1 MKYVLAAF
9 TACTSVV
16 VLSGSPALTAT
27 KTQMAQAE
35 QLLGANKAAK
45 ALALLE
51 AAHNPASASVQEF
64 FLLGLSAKLS
74 GKLVKSEKYLRA
86 ALQREPNAGRIHL
99 ELAEVLF
106 RQRKLDASRA
116 QLVTVRNGNP
126 PEQVRQNVDGFIAQI
141 DAIKANPNRQAQG
154 PQKNWSAYITTGF
167 TSDSNVNAGPDTGT
181 VFLYGLPFTLSPA
194 AQETSDGAWFIRA
207 GISHQFQL
215 DNGAVW
221 KSRVNLSF
229 NNYFSADAYDTT
241 TLSASSGPSFRIGN
255 KVGVSIPIT
264 FNMQSYNEQGGWYS
278 QSWGIAPSL
287 QYKLRDNLQFYLSA
301 SASHKRYNGNAGRD
315 LNAYTFNPSMNFQ
328 PNKNGNIALGF
339 NLGSEKSDLDI
350 YTNDVRGVYL
360 GYQHNFREK
369 GIRASVTASY
379 TDTQFEGIQAAYTV
393 ARHDVSR
400 KLSASMT
407 YTLPK
412 LKGAS
417 ITGTASYQDNNS
429 NLAIN
434 TYERTLFS
442 LSFTKRF

>member
-1 MKYVLAAF
+1 MKHLLAAL
-9 TACTSVV
+9 TACTALTVV
-16 VLSGSPALTAT
+16 SLPALAAT
-27 KTQMAQAE
+27 RAQMTQAE
-35 QLLGANKAAK
+35 QLLGADKSGE

-51 AAHNPASASVQEF
+51 AAHNPATASVQEF

-74 GKLVKSEKYLRA
+74 EDLGKAEQYLRS
-86 ALQREPNAGRIHL
+86 ALQGDPNAGRIRL

-126 PEQVRQNVDGFIAQI
+126 PEQVRQNVDGFIAKI
-141 DAIKANPNRQAQG
+141 DTIKANPNRQAQG

-194 AQETSDGAWFIRA
+194 AQETNDGAWFVRV
-207 GISHQFQL
+207 GGSHQFQL
-215 DNGAVW
+215 DNGVVW
-221 KSRVNLSF
+221 KSRANLSF

-241 TLSASSGPSFRIGN
+241 TLSASSGPSFRIGE

-301 SASHKRYNGNAGRD
+301 SASHKRFNGNASRD
-315 LNAYTFNPSMNFQ
+315 LNSYTFNPSMNFQ

-339 NLGSEKSDLDI
+339 NFGREESDLDI

-360 GYQHNFREK
+360 GYQHNFREQ

-407 YTLPK
+407 YALPQ

-417 ITGTASYQDNNS
+417 VTGTASYQDNNS
-429 NLAIN
+429 NLPIN

>member
-1 MKYVLAAF
+1 MKHLLATL
-9 TACTSVV
+9 TACTGLTVV
-16 VLSGSPALTAT
+16 SLPALAAT
-27 KTQMAQAE
+27 RAQMAQAE
-35 QLLGANKAAK
+35 QLLGAEKSGE

-51 AAHNPASASVQEF
+51 AAHNPVTASVQEF

-74 GKLVKSEKYLRA
+74 EDLWKAEQYFRA
-86 ALQREPNAGRIHL
+86 ALASEPNAGRVRL

-116 QLVTVRNGNP
+116 QLVAVRNTNP

-141 DAIKANPNRQAQG
+141 DNIKANPNRQAQG

-167 TSDSNVNAGPDTGT
+167 TSDNNVNAGPDTGT
-181 VFLYGLPFTLSPA
+181 VFLYGLPFTLSSA
-194 AQETSDGAWFIRA
+194 AQETSDGAWFVRV
-207 GISHQFQL
+207 GGNHQFQL
-215 DNGAVW
+215 DNGVVW
-221 KSRVNLSF
+221 RSSAHLAF

-241 TLSASSGPSFRIGN
+241 TLSASSGPSFRIGE
-255 KVGVSIPIT
+255 KVGLSVPIT

-287 QYKLRDNLQFYLSA
+287 QYKMRDNLQFYLSA
-301 SASHKRYNGNAGRD
+301 SASHKRFNDNGARD
-315 LNAYTFNPSMNFQ
+315 LNSYTLNPSMNFQ
-328 PNKNGNIALGF
+328 PNKNGNVALGF
-339 NLGSEKSDLDI
+339 NLGREDSDLDI

-360 GYQHNFREK
+360 GYEHNFREQ

-407 YTLPK
+407 YALPQ

-417 ITGTASYQDNNS
+417 VTGTASYQDNDS
-429 NLAIN
+429 NLPIN